1 VSQNQADFG
10 LSVAPQN
17 RQRDDSVGHAL
28 RSDRLVHVE
37 ASHIRVFQSGLKTD
51 GGAITGGA
59 HGTITDVASGSS

>member
-37 ASHIRVFQSGLKTD
+37 ASRIRVFQSGLKTD
-51 GGAITGGA
+51 RGAITGGA
-59 HGTITDVASGSS
+59 HGTITDITSGSS